1 MIEVEHKVIR
11 TMKDGSAD
19 NELVQL
25 LNDGWSIK
33 TAHSTIAYIEYVLF
47 KAKIDAKKLAKEIEK
62 IDLNEFFGIGKE
74 EETPQSEITAVDD
87 TEI

>member
-1 MIEVEHKVIR
+1 MIEVEYRVIR

-19 NELVQL
+19 NELVKL

-33 TAHSTIAYIEYVLF
+33 TAHSTIAYIEYILF
-47 KAKIDAKKLAKEIEK
+47 KAKIDANKLAKEIEK
-62 IDLNEFFGIGKE
+62 FDLNELFGIGK